1 MQATNIS
8 HASGQHAAQGD
19 SSLQAWEHLAQRAMQ
34 FTLNGKT
41 ESALALQIK
50 ALQVAARLLAGPLLH
65 AHPDHCMAAWVVSH
79 HNVAQLLEQ
88 RQQRVLALDYLC
100 DAHIGLSSIE
110 SAQAT
115 TPEVQQAAL
124 RHLRETHGA
133 LLQWQ
138 CRHGSSACIDAA
150 LCAPMPGQADS
161 ACFAPSTPS
170 IRYPSGH
177 LH

>member
-1 MQATNIS
+1 MQATHITR
-8 HASGQHAAQGD
+8 ASGQHAVQDD
-19 SSLQAWEHLAQRAMQ
+19 STLHAWEHLAQRAKQ
-34 FTLNGKT
+34 FTLNGKI

-65 AHPDHCMAAWVVSH
+65 AQPDHCMAAWVVSH
-79 HNVAQLLEQ
+79 HNIAQLLEQ

-115 TPEVQQAAL
+115 PPEVQHAAL
-124 RHLRETHGA
+124 RHLRETRSA
-133 LLQWQ
+133 LLHWQ
-138 CRHGSSACIDAA
+138 SRHGSATCIDAA
-150 LCAPMPGQADS
+150 LRAPMPGRPDS
-161 ACFAPSTPS
+161 AGFAPSTPS
-170 IRYPSGH
+170 IRYPSCH